1 MPRAEKKLSILIVE
15 DNPVNQLYLKA
26 LLSRKGHQVQLASDG
41 AEAVRTYQEG
51 AFDLI
56 FMDLQ
61 MPGTDGFEAVS
72 RIREIEAGG
81 GPMSDTPPGEGLSG
95 GGPGDECDS
104 GDDKPSE
111 GRAGV
116 LPAGPPGR
124 KTPISALSAYPLR
137 EETHREEIAL
147 FDHYLTKPVTKEMVE
162 EALTLLTGPSEER
175 N

>member
-1 MPRAEKKLSILIVE
+1 MGEKKLSILVVD
-15 DNPVNQLYLKA
+15 DNPINQLYLKT
-26 LLSRKGHQVQLASDG
+26 LLSREGHRVQLASDG
-41 AEAVRTYQEG
+41 DEAVQIYQKVE
-51 AFDLI
+51 FDLI

-72 RIREIEAGG
+72 RIREIEAGVQ
-81 GPMSDTPPGEGLSG
+81 P
-95 GGPGDECDS
+95 
-104 GDDKPSE
+104 
-111 GRAGV
+111 AAV

-162 EALTLLTGPSEER
+162 EALTLLTGTSK
-175 N
+175 